1 METMSVSVHG
11 QALELTRQ
19 EFRILELLLS
29 HPDRVFTKQDIYD
42 YAWDDLYMG
51 EDKTIN
57 VHISNIR
64 KKLKALSDQEY
75 IETVWGVGFR
85 LAG

>member
-1 METMSVSVHG
+1 ME
-11 QALELTRQ
+11 L
-19 EFRILELLLS
+19 FLS
-29 HPDRVFTKQDIYD
+29 HPDRVFTKQEIYS
-42 YAWDDLYMG
+42 YAWEDYYIG

-64 KKLKALSDQEY
+64 RKFKAISDEEY

-85 LAG
+85 LKKL